1 MPNVLKNSLRIL
13 LVLVSFLFS
22 GCIKANTTITVQPDG
37 TGEITTS
44 LGFPIELVA
53 EMTLQDIDPVKD
65 LKQILFKNLGH
76 GTKFDQ
82 SDDKT
87 HKWLV
92 LKREFSSVEVL
103 SDLLEKQDFVESFSL
118 RRNRG
123 FLQDEYVLD
132 ALITLE
138 NFSNPLEFDVE
149 NGAQD
154 PGSVMDLP
162 LDFQLS
168 IRLPG
173 KVLETN
179 GVYNASAKTITWT
192 RDTSDAF
199 ELHAISES
207 WNILSLAVSI
217 GLGILGVSLVVAIV
231 ILVIRSRRKSAA
243 PVEDENVQQRL
254 VESIQ
259 SVEEEEEEE
268 HPEPSE
274 PEKDE
279 VFPPSK
285 ILAMIGARELLD
297 QVNHHVLNDR
307 GEITIAKGA
316 IRLVWTD
323 QRETAVTRGIMI
335 TVQDAETIM
344 INGVPFPATREATR
358 EGLISCLKGLTRE

>member
-1 MPNVLKNSLRIL
+1 MLKNLLRIL
-13 LVLVSFLFS
+13 LVLVSLTLS
-22 GCIKANTTITVQPDG
+22 GCIKANTAITVQPDG

-53 EMTLQDIDPVKD
+53 EMTLQGIDPVKD
-65 LKQILFKNLGH
+65 LKQILFKNLGY
-76 GTKFDQ
+76 GTKYDQ
-82 SDDKT
+82 SDDNK
-87 HKWLV
+87 HEWLI
-92 LKREFSSVEVL
+92 LTREFSSVEVL
-103 SDLLEKQDFVESFSL
+103 SDLLQKQDFVESFSL

-132 ALITLE
+132 AFITLE
-138 NFSNPLEFDVE
+138 NFSNPLEFDVDD
-149 NGAQD
+149 GAQD
-154 PGSVMDLP
+154 PGSAMGFP

-173 KVLETN
+173 KILETN
-179 GVYNASAKTITWT
+179 GVYNASEKTITWT
-192 RDTSDAF
+192 RDSSDAF

-207 WNILSLAVSI
+207 WNTLSLAVSI
-217 GLGILGVSLVVAIV
+217 GLGILGICLVVAIV
-231 ILVIRSRRKSAA
+231 MLVIRSRRKSAT
-243 PVEDENVQQRL
+243 PVADENVQQRL

-259 SVEEEEEEE
+259 SVEEEEQEEQ
-268 HPEPSE
+268 PEPSE

-297 QVNHHVLNDR
+297 QVNHHVLYDR
-307 GEITIAKGA
+307 GEITMAKGA

-335 TVQDAETIM
+335 TVQDTETIM
-344 INGVPFPATREATR
+344 INGVPFPATREAAR

>member
-1 MPNVLKNSLRIL
+1 MANVLKNSLRIL
-13 LVLVSFLFS
+13 LVLVSFLLS

-53 EMTLQDIDPVKD
+53 EMTLQGIDPVKD

-268 HPEPSE
+268 QPEPSE